1 MIFQICLS
9 LFVTLSV
16 YLVILMYNYR
26 FAERAVDYLL
36 VISCFINQSIFIL
49 ADISLS
55 PIFIIICL
63 LSLVA
68 LTVKNNYLHIAIF
81 LLMILPLIP
90 YGHRMIDAA
99 DLREL
104 SDFLST
110 NHNVNLT
117 IPFVLYPVYIVL
129 FRIITSVR
137 TNRKKLSLVTSS
149 TGAAFLLVTAALIVT
164 GIVRTKSLNKNQPA
178 EPEIT
183 ISPLGSELISLQAED
198 SFIFDDII
206 RTIDITLNTDCLL
219 CDLLITTDEIN
230 PILYSDNDYTNPS
243 GNTAR
248 FRIPDNPPKKMVF
261 KYGAAKTPCRITVS
275 AVIEG
280 ERPGDYSFISRS
292 LELGEY

>member
-1 MIFQICLS
+1 M
-9 LFVTLSV
+9 V
-16 YLVILMYNYR
+16 
-26 FAERAVDYLL
+26 
-36 VISCFINQSIFIL
+36 
-49 ADISLS
+49 
-55 PIFIIICL
+55 III
-63 LSLVA
+63 
-68 LTVKNNYLHIAIF
+68 
-81 LLMILPLIP
+81 
-90 YGHRMIDAA
+90 
-99 DLREL
+99 
-104 SDFLST
+104 
-110 NHNVNLT
+110 
-117 IPFVLYPVYIVL
+117 
-129 FRIITSVR
+129 
-137 TNRKKLSLVTSS
+137 
-149 TGAAFLLVTAALIVT
+149 T

-178 EPEIT
+178 EPEII
-183 ISPLGSELISLQAED
+183 ISPLGSELISLQTED
-198 SFIFDDII
+198 SYIFDDII